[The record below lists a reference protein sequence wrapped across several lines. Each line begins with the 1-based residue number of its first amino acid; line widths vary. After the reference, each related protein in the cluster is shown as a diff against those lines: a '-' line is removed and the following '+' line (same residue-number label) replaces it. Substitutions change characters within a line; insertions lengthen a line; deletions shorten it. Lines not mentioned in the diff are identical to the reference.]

1 MNTLV
6 STIANSPFQVWE
18 ALAVLAAS
26 FTPVF
31 AVAAKSRHVELD
43 HHTKHDIGLQPGSI
57 TWI

>member
-1 MNTLV
+1 MNPLV

-31 AVAAKSRHVELD
+31 AVRARSRHVELD
-43 HHTKHDIGLQPGSI
+43 RHTKHDIGLQPG
-57 TWI
+57 TLT